1 VLLSEVAVCAFS
13 VSLLFSVFIKSSL
26 WVLARDMNGKQ
37 NKKQTCEMTTSFKKL
52 LDTIRTLLSLFTLI
66 TIYQRNRWG
75 HPPSAQDALAP
86 HHYDRRYLPTFL
98 KLNMPDAFEK
108 KAARGACFSLSGAGA
123 SEARPAGE
131 GEPAGGGGRAQDVAA
146 EAAVAAVVAI
156 AAVAAAAA
164 VAAESK
170 AAEAA
175 AAVALF
181 SAADASSPFLPPRL
195 RSMANRMA
203 ASMSLAACAVLVVM
217 VMQRRYWVF

>member
-1 VLLSEVAVCAFS
+1 
-13 VSLLFSVFIKSSL
+13 
-26 WVLARDMNGKQ
+26 
-37 NKKQTCEMTTSFKKL
+37 
-52 LDTIRTLLSLFTLI
+52 
-66 TIYQRNRWG
+66 
-75 HPPSAQDALAP
+75 
-86 HHYDRRYLPTFL
+86 
-98 KLNMPDAFEK
+98 MPDAFEK

-123 SEARPAGE
+123 SEAPLPFLLVAEAGAAEAGPAGE

-217 VMQRRYWVF
+217 VMQRRY